1 MKKAENLKS
10 AILLLVATGVAIG
23 LLSSTAVK
31 LASATNLLKQ
41 TESLGFVQNGNDEG
55 DETTTEE
62 TTEATTED
70 AGATDATTPSGD
82 NGGNSGNSGNGGNGG
97 NSGDAGTNGDNGGGS
112 GGSGGSDS
120 SGGGILDTIMGLIGG
135 LGDIDLG
142 GIIGGL
148 GGGEEAPEETPEDA
162 PVDNGAT
169 YMSIMTSYKAVTE
182 KAKLNALDYTK
193 TTERS
198 IEWNFINDLFIGKV
212 GNITV
217 NDEQYFNNEVTVS
230 GVTNKDPSFIIN
242 NRFACLI
249 DTLDEGAVDEAVKSA
264 TKTTLEDGNTKIVIV
279 FNDEANPAALGYTDT
294 DPEGFISSV
303 LPVLSAD
310 QIKALFN
317 EGISAGLTDVTVTYT
332 DCSVEVV
339 YNPATG
345 DIISLVQV
353 INYDV
358 DASGTKSFSTTIT
371 EINTYTF

>member
-31 LASATNLLKQ
+31 LSSATNLLKQ
-41 TESLGFVQNGNDEG
+41 TESLGFVQNGNGEG

-82 NGGNSGNSGNGGNGG
+82 NGGNSGNSGNGGN
-97 NSGDAGTNGDNGGGS
+97 SGDSGTNGDNGGGS

-120 SGGGILDTIMGLIGG
+120 SGGGILDSIMGIIGG

-142 GIIGGL
+142 GIIGGI
-148 GGGEEAPEETPEDA
+148 GGGEDTPEETPEDA
-162 PVDNGAT
+162 PVDNSAT
-169 YMSIMTSYKAVTE
+169 FKSIMTSYKAVTE
-182 KAKLNALDYTK
+182 KAKLGALNYTK

-212 GNITV
+212 NNITV
-217 NDEQYFNNEVTVS
+217 NDEQYFNNGVTVS

-264 TKTTLEDGNTKIVIV
+264 TKTALEDGNSKLVIV
-279 FNDEANPAALGYTDT
+279 FNDETNPAALGYTDT

-317 EGISAGLTDVTVTYT
+317 EGISAGLTDVNVTYT

-358 DASGTKSFSTTIT
+358 EASGTKSFSTTIT